1 MPRSDMTS
9 NSMAALGLTI
19 IFLAILWFIFM
30 PVAVVFAA
38 NTLFGTALA
47 YSLKTWASVHIFS
60 LFAGGIVRQAK
71 SK

>member
-1 MPRSDMTS
+1 MTR
-9 NSMAALGLTI
+9 NSVAVLGIGI
-19 IFLAILWFIFM
+19 ILLAISWFIFM